1 MFGFISSSLRSD
13 LVTANST
20 SGLWQNTQV
29 SFSRSLAEY
38 LKWRSLNCSLFTDHL
53 CSCILEMLLDRFFF
67 FIMMIWVICFY
78 SSLAGEQ
85 VNLISLG

>member
-1 MFGFISSSLRSD
+1 MAEKSD

-20 SGLWQNTQV
+20 SGLWQNTEV

-67 FIMMIWVICFY
+67 YHDDLGDLFLHFP
-78 SSLAGEQ
+78 SRGTSK
-85 VNLISLG
+85 NLISLG